1 TARLRVEFALG
12 CAWNSRS
19 GHRGIGARVAVEFAL
34 EYAWNMHAGVRAEIV
49 RKVDALLPLKQSGSE
64 AQAQCEALA
73 RKIDFALYAAYG
85 VGREEIALIES
96 RDRKR

>member
-34 EYAWNMHAGVRAEIV
+34 EYAWNMQCGSGFGNFRSASIARLTASAVAAE
-49 RKVDALLPLKQSGSE
+49 RS
-64 AQAQCEALA
+64 
-73 RKIDFALYAAYG
+73 RKISA
-85 VGREEIALIES
+85 R
-96 RDRKR
+96 